1 MTSTLETVPP
11 AIAVIARTV
20 EGIATAK
27 DPPPEAMETAILPC
41 VYTLTGEAEDFPPDS
56 PEDVYWETR
65 TYRVQCAVLPR
76 NQATPQTRELR
87 IRPLIRLLKSALVS
101 RPSLGNVRY
110 VTRARVRGDSG
121 PAILPEWDG
130 KYLGFEIR
138 IEVTSVVAV
147 CYPGGE

>member
-1 MTSTLETVPP
+1 MTITIETVPP
-11 AIAVIARTV
+11 AIAAIAETV
-20 EGIATAK
+20 DGIESAK
-27 DPPPEAMETAILPC
+27 DPPPEAMETAALPC

-65 TYRVQCAVLPR
+65 VYRVQCAVLPK

-87 IRPLIRLLKSALVS
+87 IRPLIRALKAALVS
-101 RPSLGNVRY
+101 HPSLGEVRY
-110 VTRARVRGDSG
+110 VSRAKVRGDSG
-121 PAILPEWDG
+121 PAILPEWDS

-138 IEVTSVVAV
+138 VEVTSAVEV